1 MKDKF
6 SLKGFFSVE
15 HRNKNNELVGIYR
28 IPNGIVNEGLNH
40 ILDTEFHATAQI
52 ATWYIGLVDNA
63 GWTGWND
70 ADVMAAH
77 AGWAESVA
85 YTEGTRV
92 EWTEGAAAARAIT
105 NAVTCDFSINAAGVM
120 KGIFIVSDNTKGGA
134 IGVLWSTAA
143 FTSVVNVNNGDT
155 FKITYTVS
163 G

>member
-6 SLKGFFSVE
+6 SLRGFFVVE
-15 HRNKNNELVGIYR
+15 HRNKSGELIGAYEM
-28 IPNGIVNEGLNH
+28 PNGIVDVGLNH
-40 ILDTEFHATAQI
+40 ILDTEFHAAAQV

-63 GWTGWND
+63 GWTAWAA
-70 ADVMAAH
+70 ADTMAAH

-85 YTEGTRV
+85 YTEANRP

-105 NAVTCDFSINAAGVM
+105 NAVTVDFSINAIGNM

-134 IGVLWSTAA
+134 IGILWSTAA
-143 FTSVVNVNNGDT
+143 FTSVVAVSGGDT